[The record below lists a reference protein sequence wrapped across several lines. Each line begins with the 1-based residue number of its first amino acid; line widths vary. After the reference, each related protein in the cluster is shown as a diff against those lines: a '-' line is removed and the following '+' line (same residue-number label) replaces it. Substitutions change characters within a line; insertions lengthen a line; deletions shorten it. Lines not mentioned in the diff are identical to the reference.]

1 MRTWAEISYG
11 IVRYIFEAPEAPMGW
26 PGVYYHDVTDYDPRP
41 EVFDEYTPSTG
52 TFTKALS
59 SDPNDPR
66 NLKVAWDGIRNSR
79 NTALNLSDYTQM
91 PDFPDKVMQN
101 RYKKYRQE
109 LRDIPQNY
117 SSPYGIRLP
126 LDPYRSEITLTFREK
141 LQYVWSYIKNGK
153 NIRSR

>member
-1 MRTWAEISYG
+1 MTIWAEISYG
-11 IVRYIFEAPEAPMGW
+11 VVRYVFEAPEAPLGW
-26 PGVYYHDVTDYDPRP
+26 PGLYYHDITNYNPRP
-41 EVFDEYTPSTG
+41 EVFDEYHPPTQ
-52 TFTKALS
+52 TFTKPES
-59 SDPNDPR
+59 NDPNDPKNIR
-66 NLKVAWDGIRNSR
+66 IAWDGIRNIR

-91 PDFPDKVMQN
+91 LDFPDKVMQK

-126 LDPYRSEITLTFREK
+126 LEPYRSEIKLTIWEK
-141 LQYVWSYIKNGK
+141 IQYVWSHIKNGK